1 MSDFSEFLHEAFQLF
16 GPVTIRRMF
25 GGHGV
30 YRDGLMFALVHE
42 DTLYL
47 KTDAQSVAYFEA
59 RSLPAFSFR
68 KNDRLI
74 ATSYYQAPAEILED
88 RTEAAVWARRAFEVA
103 LRKQAS
109 KTGTV
114 GRQGASVAKNK
125 RAKKAAKKRR

>member
-16 GPVTIRRMF
+16 GPVTISRMF

-30 YRDGLMFALVHE
+30 YHDGLMFALVHE

-47 KTDAQSVAYFEA
+47 KTDAESVAYFEA
-59 RSLPAFSFR
+59 RSLTPFSFR

-88 RTEAAVWARRAFEVA
+88 RAEAAVWARRAFEVA

-109 KTGTV
+109 KGK
-114 GRQGASVAKNK
+114 GARMATAKK